1 MNNSVDK
8 PMAYIRKNRRDE
20 AMIYLKEND
29 KKAAQ
34 RLLCYMWATEH
45 DVEVLGE
52 TTNIEEVDNCDVVLV
67 ASAPMLTRDAKEYY
81 QIKNKLEKKG
91 IRIEIVTNE
100 DNADRYLEMM
110 IQLSHNR
117 RI

>member
-1 MNNSVDK
+1 MTDTNK
-8 PMAYIRKNRRDE
+8 PAVYIRKNRRDE

-29 KKAAQ
+29 QKAAQ

-45 DVEVLGE
+45 DALVLGE
-52 TTNIEEVDNCDVVLV
+52 TTNIEEVNNCNVVLI

-81 QIKNKLEKKG
+81 KIKNKLKKNG

-100 DNADRYLEMM
+100 DNADRYIEMM
-110 IQLSHNR
+110 LKLSR
-117 RI
+117 KGF